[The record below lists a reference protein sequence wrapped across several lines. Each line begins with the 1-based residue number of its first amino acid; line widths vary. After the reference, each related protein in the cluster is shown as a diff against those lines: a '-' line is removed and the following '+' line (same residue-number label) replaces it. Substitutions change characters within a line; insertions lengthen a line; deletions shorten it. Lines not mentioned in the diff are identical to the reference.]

1 MDKLDA
7 SILLVEDEPALQFVF
22 ERQLRTLGYRVAAF
36 ADDGLLA
43 IEKVLSEPF
52 HLVFMDVRLPEI
64 DGITATERIRMAE
77 ETNGTH
83 TTIIGMTAFAQRR
96 RCLEAGMDDFLQKPV
111 LLEQLEAT
119 IAKWLNTATT
129 SQEVGPKFE
138 PAEMQKFSQ
147 TETKLKAIQ
156 EKIANL
162 RKRVGLD
169 GQAPPD
175 VDPAGHDI

>member
-7 SILLVEDEPALQFVF
+7 SILLVEDEPTLQFVF
-22 ERQLRTLGYRVAAF
+22 ERQLKTLGYRVAAF

-64 DGITATERIRMAE
+64 DGITATERIRVAE
-77 ETNGTH
+77 AKNGTH
-83 TTIIGMTAFAQRR
+83 TTIIGMTAFAHRA

-111 LLEQLEAT
+111 LLEQLET
-119 IAKWLNTATT
+119 VIAKWLNTAI
-129 SQEVGPKFE
+129 SQEVRPKIE
-138 PAEMQKFSQ
+138 QVEMQEFAQ
-147 TETKLKAIQ
+147 TETKLKAIE

-169 GQAPPD
+169 EQAPDNAPD
-175 VDPAGHDI
+175 VQDI